1 MLKRGAVVVG
11 DDVIIRASMEKKD
24 GMSISHKV
32 RLRGQPPPGEPIVLL
47 FGYNC
52 YTIMVECAFAST
64 RRRAAR

>member
-32 RLRGQPPPGEPIVLL
+32 R
-47 FGYNC
+47 
-52 YTIMVECAFAST
+52 
-64 RRRAAR
+64 